1 LPYRGP
7 PRRRYITE
15 EYVLTSPQRQN
26 PRRGVW
32 VCDGGVEAF
41 CSQRSKGSLSGHQ
54 RNEAVRQVEF
64 VPGVACSGTVANRVF
79 DPFSCSSTFH
89 AGGPHCGL
97 KPAID
102 FPALAGPGRSAVC
115 LLAWMRAPASREP
128 TDQTGSCWGSNRRTV
143 PTLFCSG
150 ALEPIPWRPATRM
163 RVRMRHFARAQDHR

>member
-7 PRRRYITE
+7 PRRHYITK

-54 RNEAVRQVEF
+54 RNEAVGQVEF
-64 VPGVACSGTVANRVF
+64 VPGVACSGTGANRVF

-115 LLAWMRAPASREP
+115 LLGLDEGTGFTRAYRS
-128 TDQTGSCWGSNRRTV
+128 DGLVLGQQSQNRPHIV
-143 PTLFCSG
+143 LFRRS
-150 ALEPIPWRPATRM
+150 
-163 RVRMRHFARAQDHR
+163 